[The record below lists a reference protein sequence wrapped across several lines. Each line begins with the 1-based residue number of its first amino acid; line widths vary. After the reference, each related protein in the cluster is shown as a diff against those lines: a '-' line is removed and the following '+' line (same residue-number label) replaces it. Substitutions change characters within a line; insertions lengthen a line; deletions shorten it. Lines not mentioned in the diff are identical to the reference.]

1 MRNQAGQEFRSSYVG
16 QRTYRGNAHVMSYG
30 VPRSPDAAY
39 RRVRQEP
46 HSTAVTPRPKPSSA
60 TLLIAKAFAIGF
72 ALVVAVSLMTGV
84 IMDLMGMP

>member
-1 MRNQAGQEFRSSYVG
+1 VSR
-16 QRTYRGNAHVMSYG
+16 
-30 VPRSPDAAY
+30 VPPTRPTGGFAM
-39 RRVRQEP
+39 EP

>member
-1 MRNQAGQEFRSSYVG
+1 M
-16 QRTYRGNAHVMSYG
+16 
-30 VPRSPDAAY
+30 
-39 RRVRQEP
+39 EP